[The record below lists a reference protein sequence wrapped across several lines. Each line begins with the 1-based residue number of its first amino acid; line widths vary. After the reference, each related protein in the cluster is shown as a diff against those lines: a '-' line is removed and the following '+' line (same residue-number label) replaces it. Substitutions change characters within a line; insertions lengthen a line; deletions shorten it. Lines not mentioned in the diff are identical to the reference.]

1 MNSTPIA
8 TSTMSQASSAGAS
21 CVGREHLR
29 LGRNNQDGWWLE
41 HRGAR
46 AVGVVTDGCG
56 SQPHSEIG
64 AQLGAR
70 FLCTWLTGA
79 ALSDELP
86 LRAAEALTAW
96 LYRTALEFGPEQV
109 NPVLERSFLFT
120 FLAAVREGPEVQV
133 FGLGDGAVWIDGQL
147 TVLDPGPQNAP
158 EYCAYRLG
166 DARRPAPTLHFRG
179 AAAQVALMTDGFE
192 ELLTRDAPKVGTLFE
207 DRAAWK
213 NPLTLQRRLNVLAE
227 NERLADD
234 ATLIVV

>member
-1 MNSTPIA
+1 
-8 TSTMSQASSAGAS
+8 
-21 CVGREHLR
+21 VR
-29 LGRNNQDGWWLE
+29 LSRNNQDGWWLE

-46 AVGVVTDGCG
+46 VVGVVTDGCG

-64 AQLGAR
+64 AKLGAQ
-70 FLCTWLTGA
+70 FLCIWLLGA

-96 LYRTALEFGPEQV
+96 LYRTALEFGPELV

-120 FLAAVREGPEVQV
+120 FLAVVRDGAECWV
-133 FGLGDGAVWIDGQL
+133 FGLGDGAVWVDGQL
-147 TVLDPGPQNAP
+147 TVLDAGPENAP

-166 DARRPAPTLHFRG
+166 EARRPGPTLHFRG
-179 AAAQVALMTDGFE
+179 AAARVAVMTDGFE
-192 ELLTRDAPKVGTLFE
+192 DLLKREASKVGALFE

-227 NERLADD
+227 AERLADD